1 MYDRIRSFLKLRRQN
16 DTVKIM
22 CILALAGMVSFASV
36 LYHVWGIYNYVNTSA
51 EYVLTGEGA
60 ISKKRL
66 DELRQSE
73 GVAAVS
79 RQMDCSVTVMYRGT
93 SAKINCTM
101 LSREYLEDMFGAEVL
116 DGTKKIFMNEAAFSE
131 WRQALAEK
139 NEGMAYL
146 DNEGNEGDTTILD
159 IRYSLTEDFAGQD
172 GNSVDNGDTSV
183 PIDSQQYKSAK
194 LIVIKD
200 GEKEQSFACMPETD
214 GYLMKQAYSLR
225 VKYEKHDLDGLHV
238 ETLRKLG
245 YEMENDEIIAAEEY
259 EVNVKLLH
267 IQYGLFL
274 CMVCAIAVCVCKPR

>member
-1 MYDRIRSFLKLRRQN
+1 MCDRIRSFLRLRRQN

-22 CILALAGMVSFASV
+22 CILALVGMVSFASV

-60 ISKKRL
+60 VSKKRV

-73 GVAAVS
+73 GVASVS

-101 LSREYLEDMFGAEVL
+101 LSREYLEDMFGSEVL

-146 DNEGNEGDTTILD
+146 DNEGNEGDSEAFD
-159 IRYSLTEDFAGQD
+159 IRYSLAEDSIPAY
-172 GNSVDNGDTSV
+172 T
-183 PIDSQQYKSAK
+183 QQYKSAK

-200 GEKEQSFACMPETD
+200 GEKEESFACMPETD
-214 GYLMKQAYSLR
+214 GCLMKQAYSLR

-245 YEMENDEIIAAEEY
+245 YEMENEEIIAAEEY
-259 EVNVKLLH
+259 EVSVKLLH

-274 CMVCAIAVCVCKPR
+274 CVVCAIAVCVCKPR